1 MELKCT
7 DCMVTFESES
17 LKDCPSCGTTDFI
30 YQLSDNQVLAYEK
43 QKLKKENKD
52 LLSANI
58 NMHDALDLKSERIQ
72 ELKKQ
77 LATATEAL
85 TRIKFNGLFKK
96 AGPHGDYAPY
106 NVDTQTK
113 IAEQALAE
121 IGGEDE

>member
-1 MELKCT
+1 MLLKCE

-17 LKDCPSCGTTDFI
+17 LKDCPSCSTADFI

-43 QKLKKENKD
+43 NKLEKK
-52 LLSANI
+52 
-58 NMHDALDLKSERIQ
+58 
-72 ELKKQ
+72 

-106 NVDTQTK
+106 NVATQTN

-121 IGGEDE
+121 IGGKDGK

>member
-1 MELKCT
+1 MLLKCE

-30 YQLSDNQVLAYEK
+30 YQLSDNQVLAYEN

-77 LATATEAL
+77 LATAVEAL
-85 TRIKFNGLFKK
+85 KEISKEKIPFRNGCFYGEETSEGALK
-96 AGPHGDYAPY
+96 A
-106 NVDTQTK
+106 K
-113 IAEQALAE
+113 QALAE
-121 IGGEDE
+121 IGEEDEN

>member
-1 MELKCT
+1 MLLKCE

-30 YQLSDNQVLAYEK
+30 YQLSDNQVLAYEN

-77 LATATEAL
+77 LAMAVEAL
-85 TRIKFNGLFKK
+85 KNAYGEINSLNGSDNILEEL
-96 AGPHGDYAPY
+96 
-106 NVDTQTK
+106 
-113 IAEQALAE
+113 EQALAE